1 MKRSASQ
8 AATPAL
14 ATLASAGV
22 WHRVYEY
29 DHDSATDSY
38 GHEAA
43 QKLGIDPGR
52 LYKTLIVTTP
62 EGRLANAV
70 LAVAHMLDLKRLAK
84 ALDVKSVEMA
94 DPKVAQRKTGYVLG
108 GISPLGQKSVLPT
121 ILDSSTQ
128 EHQTIWVSGGRRG
141 LSLELQVP
149 DLVELTQGKTVD
161 IRR

>member
-14 ATLASAGV
+14 ATLDSAGV

-108 GISPLGQKSVLPT
+108 GISPLGQKSDLPT